1 MHIAIE
7 SIAST
12 NTYDDG
18 NTQIELTAIEILLV
32 FEFLRKKSF
41 VVTIQALLLSSPANR
56 PGGYFDV
63 PVLTTDGGHHLANL
77 LGIPSEASQ
86 PRSVRSRCERVR
98 PPSTL
103 LFVFLY
109 P

>member
-1 MHIAIE
+1 MHIATTMCI
-7 SIAST
+7 S
-12 NTYDDG
+12 
-18 NTQIELTAIEILLV
+18 QIVLTAIEILLV
-32 FEFLRKKSF
+32 LEFLREKSF
-41 VVTIQALLLSSPANR
+41 VTIQALFLSSPVNR

-77 LGIPSEASQ
+77 LGIPTEASQ
-86 PRSVRSRCERVR
+86 PRSVRAALSRCARGR